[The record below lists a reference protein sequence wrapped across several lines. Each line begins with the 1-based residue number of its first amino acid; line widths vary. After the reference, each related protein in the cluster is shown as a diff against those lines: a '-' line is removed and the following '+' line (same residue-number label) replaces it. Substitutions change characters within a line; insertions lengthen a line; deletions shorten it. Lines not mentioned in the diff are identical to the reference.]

1 MMEMKIGIVGLG
13 LIGGSLARA
22 FSYLGYQVYGIDT
35 NSQYVELAYREK
47 VIVNNH
53 SDLNLLTSCDVV
65 FLATPP
71 ETTLQL
77 IPALNFLKPE
87 TIITDT
93 VSIKGEIMQTAREKL
108 NNAKNFI
115 GGHPLTGM
123 ERGGYQAGHRFLF
136 ENSYYFL
143 IPGPDAPEDTVTKLK
158 GLLEKIGALVIV
170 SDVTTHDR
178 ITAQLSHLPH
188 AIAYSLCRM
197 CQKEE
202 DNELLLKLAAGGFRD
217 LTRIA
222 ASSPELWSEILLYNR
237 EEVAKSIDLFI
248 GELLTLKNLLMAG
261 NKNEISAFL
270 KEGQEFRTNLNQ
282 NGKGYLLP
290 LYDLTANIPDRP
302 GMLAKVTG
310 LLARF
315 NINIKDIEI
324 LKAREGDGGV
334 LKLSFATFEERQKA
348 FSLLE
353 KEGYRPVLR

>member
-1 MMEMKIGIVGLG
+1 MNKIKIGIVGLG

-22 FSYLGYQVYGIDT
+22 FSHLGYQVYGIDK
-35 NSQYVELAYREK
+35 NPQYVELAFEEK
-47 VIVNNH
+47 VIVNNK
-53 SDLNLLTSCDVV
+53 SDMNLLTNCDVV

-71 ETTLQL
+71 EITLNL
-77 IPALNFLKPE
+77 IPTLNILNRN

-93 VSIKGEIMQTAREKL
+93 ASIKGEIMKYANETLGTCRY
-108 NNAKNFI
+108 FI

-123 ERGGYQAGHRFLF
+123 EKAGFTAGHRFLF

-143 IPGPDAPEDTVTKLK
+143 TPEANTPKEVVEKLK
-158 GLLEKIGALVIV
+158 SLLEEIGALVIIT
-170 SDVTTHDR
+170 DAQTHDQL
-178 ITAQLSHLPH
+178 TAQLSHLPH
-188 AIAYSLCRM
+188 AIAFSLCRM

-202 DNELLLKLAAGGFRD
+202 EKDLLMKLAAGGFRD

-222 ASSPELWSEILLYNR
+222 SSSPELWGEILLYNQ
-237 EEVAKSIDLFI
+237 EEVINSINLFI
-248 GELLTLKNLLMAG
+248 EELLTLKELIIAK
-261 NKNEISAFL
+261 NKKALINFLNE
-270 KEGQEFRTNLNQ
+270 GREFRINLSQ

-315 NINIKDIEI
+315 RINIKDIEI

-334 LKLSFATFEERQKA
+334 LRLSFATFEERQKA
-348 FSLLE
+348 YLLLE
-353 KEGYRPVLR
+353 KKGFKPVLR